1 MLSLISNFNTM
12 NKAMRSLLSVII
24 YFHILSPVFSQG
36 FDDQTRAIYIL
47 DISKYV
53 QFPPQFTK
61 QETFTIGILDKEDK
75 LFLEV
80 NNVANSRKFVQG
92 KPVKLFLF
100 RDISEIK
107 PTNVIYVNKNSNIK
121 ITSVISRI
129 QGNSTLLIS
138 EGYEFRESMLN
149 FVVING
155 KTEFEVNET
164 LMNKEGLKVS
174 QLFLE
179 QAIKTREDWQKL
191 FEKTDVELK
200 EEKVVTSK
208 QKEVID
214 DQSEQIS
221 QQERL
226 IKLQEQK
233 LDSLDKE
240 IKLKQSNI
248 RQKEITLNRQEIEIT
263 DQKNLIK
270 NQLEE
275 VKHQKVLLSDLE
287 QGIKEKEIEIGRKT
301 KTIEQ
306 QNGKINEQLKL
317 IEKQR
322 LISLFTIIALI
333 LVSGIGYFIYLNYRN
348 KKKANKILE
357 EKNHLI
363 TLQNE
368 EIQKQKEIAEMQRD
382 QIAYQKKH
390 ITDSIHY
397 ALRIQRAILPSLEL
411 FTDEI
416 EHFVLYKPRDIVS
429 GDFYWVYKFDHN
441 WIIIV
446 ADCTG
451 HGVPGAFMSMLGV
464 SFLNEIIINK
474 KIYKPDLILNSLR
487 QNIIYSL
494 KQMETQSEVKD
505 GMDITVCVLNTESGV
520 LEWAGANNPLFI
532 VQNGQLEQI
541 KGDKMPVAIHD
552 IMEPFSVHSFKL
564 SKGDSFYTFSDGYVD
579 QFGGQ
584 NQKKFLV
591 KNFKEIIMSIQES
604 SMLEQGRR
612 LDEVFEDWKK
622 DVEQVDDVTVIGIRY

>member
-1 MLSLISNFNTM
+1 
-12 NKAMRSLLSVII
+12 MRSLLSVII